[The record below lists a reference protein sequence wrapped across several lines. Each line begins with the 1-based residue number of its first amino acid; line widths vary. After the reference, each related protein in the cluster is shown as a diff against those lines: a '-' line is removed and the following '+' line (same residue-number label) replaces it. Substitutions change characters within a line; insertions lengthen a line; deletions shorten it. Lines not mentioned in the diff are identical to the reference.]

1 MDLSR
6 KRFARSNH
14 FFSVVVAGDETRGS
28 DACDRFI
35 ARAKGGERT

>member
-14 FFSVVVAGDETRGS
+14 FFFVVVGDEMRGS

-35 ARAKGGERT
+35 ARAKSGERT